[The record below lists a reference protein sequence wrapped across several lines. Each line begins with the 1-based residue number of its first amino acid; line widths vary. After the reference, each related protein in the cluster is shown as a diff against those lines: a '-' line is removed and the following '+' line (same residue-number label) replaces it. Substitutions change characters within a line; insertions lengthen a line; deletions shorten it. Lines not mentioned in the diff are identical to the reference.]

1 MKHETLMVRCYT
13 FVACIALTFIIS
25 CARQGAQ
32 QADELLSL
40 PVVSGSQL
48 QTFVSESE
56 LPMLVEFGVDYR
68 CDRCREMKRSVVEL
82 GEKFEGRAEVGRVD
96 FNANGTMVS
105 QLGGTICPTY
115 VFFEDGQPVK
125 TVNFPVSADILQSH
139 LTAMSR

>member
-1 MKHETLMVRCYT
+1 MKRETLMVRC
-13 FVACIALTFIIS
+13 FAFAACIALTFMIG

-32 QADELLSL
+32 QADEIVSL

-56 LPMLVEFGVDYR
+56 LPVLVEFGVDYR

-82 GEKFEGRAEVGRVD
+82 GEKFEGRAEVVRVD
-96 FNANGTMVS
+96 FNANAAMVS

-125 TVNFPVSADILQSH
+125 TVSFPVSADILETH
-139 LTAMSR
+139 LTPMSR